1 VPTPRPPPP
10 RSAPGGH
17 KKLIAGIVA
26 GLAVLVGGAVAAVL
40 LLNGGNDDAAG
51 GAARSSTS
59 SRSPTTESAAVPTGA
74 PGAAVAVGDLQVA
87 VTGTET
93 VTNLSGMT
101 PVNGE
106 FYIVHLTVRNQGS
119 AGAAVHLENGSM
131 PSIPPGDQI
140 RTAIAFDIPPNVD
153 PTAFEFDN
161 DLLDGG
167 GVQVPLR

>member
-1 VPTPRPPPP
+1 M
-10 RSAPGGH
+10 
-17 KKLIAGIVA
+17 
-26 GLAVLVGGAVAAVL
+26 
-40 LLNGGNDDAAG
+40 
-51 GAARSSTS
+51 
-59 SRSPTTESAAVPTGA
+59 PTGA
-74 PGAAVAVGDLQVA
+74 PGAPVAVGDLQVA

-93 VTNLSGMT
+93 VPNLSGMT

-106 FYIVHLTVRNQGS
+106 FFIVHLTVRNQGGSSATYLASLQHLVAGDMTYQGS
-119 AGAAVHLENGSM
+119 AGAAVHLENGFM